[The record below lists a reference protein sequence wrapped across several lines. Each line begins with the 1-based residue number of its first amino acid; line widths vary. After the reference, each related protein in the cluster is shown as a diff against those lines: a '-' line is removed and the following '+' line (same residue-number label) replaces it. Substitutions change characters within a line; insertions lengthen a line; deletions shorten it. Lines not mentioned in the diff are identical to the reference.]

1 MPTGLGPARRE
12 VLDHLGHTL
21 GRKLPH
27 DGAFV
32 RYARE
37 KKLNLDLTTP
47 PSRPSP

>member
-1 MPTGLGPARRE
+1 MPTCFGAARRL
-12 VLDHLGHTL
+12 VLDHLGNTL
-21 GRKLPH
+21 GQKFPH

-47 PSRPSP
+47 PKRPGP